1 MAKKKT
7 GDKDAIESVDSFE
20 DALDLIN
27 SEFGT
32 GTLIDG
38 AQQFIKVD
46 VFPSGVPSID
56 VALGCKGIPQGRV
69 IEIYG
74 LESSG
79 KTTTCLQLMAACQ
92 KFYFPKKERFGRV
105 VLIDAEHAFDP
116 NWAEKIGVD
125 LSKVAISQ
133 PSSGEEGLRIAEKL
147 VKSKKVDLIVV
158 DSVAALTPQSEIDGE
173 IGDSSIGAQARMM
186 SQAMRKLVS
195 LCSKTSTTIIFINQI
210 REKIGVMFGN
220 PETTPGGKALKF
232 YASVRGSISKG
243 SALKDGDDVIGFR
256 PTLKF
261 VKNKVGRPFTTASF
275 DICVG
280 HKKRPVCG
288 IDGISS
294 LIDVAVSAKIIT
306 KNGNHFKYGGTTLG
320 NGLTQSANF
329 LRENPKIAEKV
340 REETYSEIFGNI
352 DQAESSVG
360 SIDDELIDDDQE
372 ENDDDDDLDMQS
384 IDEEL
389 IDDDN

>member
-1 MAKKKT
+1 MAKAKKT
-7 GDKDAIESVDSFE
+7 EKDAIEGVDSFE
-20 DALDLIN
+20 AALDIIN
-27 SEFGT
+27 SEFGA
-32 GTLIDG
+32 GALIDG
-38 AQQFIKVD
+38 AQQYIKVD

-56 VALGCKGIPQGRV
+56 VALGCKGIPQGRI

-92 KFYFPKKERFGRV
+92 KHYFPKKERTGRV

-116 NWAEKIGVD
+116 DWAQKIGVD
-125 LSKVAISQ
+125 LSKLAISQ
-133 PSSGEEGLRIAEKL
+133 PNSGEEALRIAEKL
-147 VKSKKVDLIVV
+147 VKSRKVDLIVI

-186 SQAMRKLVS
+186 SQAMRKMVS
-195 LCSKTSTTIIFINQI
+195 FCAKTMTTIIFINQV

-243 SALKDGDDVIGFR
+243 SALKDGDDTIGFR
-256 PTLKF
+256 PTIKF
-261 VKNKVGRPFTTASF
+261 VKNKVGRPFTSASF

-288 IDGISS
+288 IDGLAS
-294 LIDVAVSAKIIT
+294 LIDVASDVKIIT
-306 KNGNHFKYGGTTLG
+306 KNGSHFKYDGSVLG
-320 NGLTQSANF
+320 NGMNQAVKFLT
-329 LRENPKIAEKV
+329 ENQELVEKI
-340 REETYSEIFGNI
+340 REETYSKIFGNI
-352 DQAESSVG
+352 DQAELSPG
-360 SIDDELIDDDQE
+360 SIDDELIDDDG
-372 ENDDDDDLDMQS
+372 LDMQS
-384 IDEEL
+384 IDDEL
-389 IDDDN
+389 MDSDD